1 MKKYVN
7 LGLLAVL
14 ALLINN
20 TPLELKQ
27 ISNTMIFKIIA
38 VLVIYVASTM
48 YDSLTGIIF
57 GVILVV
63 LLHQRNEGFTE
74 LNKEVEPL
82 EEEAAPVSTQ
92 NLTDN
97 DRKLKKQAELNKV
110 ACSSE

>member
-1 MKKYVN
+1 
-7 LGLLAVL
+7 
-14 ALLINN
+14 
-20 TPLELKQ
+20 
-27 ISNTMIFKIIA
+27 
-38 VLVIYVASTM
+38 M

-74 LNKEVEPL
+74 LNKEVESL
-82 EEEAAPVSTQ
+82 EEEATPISTQ

-97 DRKLKKQAELNKV
+97 DRKIKKQAELNKV